1 MKTST
6 GKQTKREAT
15 RISLLLSLTCIYCT
29 LDGDFR
35 KRPLEVHHIVRGNK
49 RLGHWFT
56 LQVCAGHHRG
66 EWTDQPIRVGI
77 ASGRHALKE
86 AYGYDELELWQR
98 QQVALGLDD
107 ILPPT
112 KVLPRRLCAAMGQG
126 LVVRVPDEKAV
137 EPAHARVPADALG
150 EQGSQS

>member
-6 GKQTKREAT
+6 GKQTKRESA
-15 RISLLLSLTCIYCT
+15 RIELLLSLTCVYCT

-107 ILPPT
+107 ELPPS
-112 KVLPRRLCAAMGQG
+112 KLVPRRVATPAGEMLAA
-126 LVVRVPDEKAV
+126 
-137 EPAHARVPADALG
+137 VPAAGKAAGGVDEGAG
-150 EQGSQS
+150 QPS